1 MQNAKCKMQTGKQ
14 DVLRNIGGEGR
25 SVVPYRFF
33 D

>member
-1 MQNAKCKMQTGKQ
+1 MEFKMQNAKCKQ
-14 DVLRNIGGEGR
+14 DVIRNIGGERR